1 MDEKNVMNVTCSH
14 EESDKV
20 RGFRQG
26 VRFGMRYGKHITKR
40 YFKNY
45 LEKFPSNHD
54 ADLRSSTA
62 VLIITCS
69 CCHKNIAPDDA
80 WFTCPK
86 CHGQYCLR
94 CDSDV
99 SESGLCRTCAEKY
112 EPANGDPRTA
122 ILNSLLN
129 DPEVSEDKK
138 TEIRK
143 VLNIE
148 VPFGDIEAK
157 VIAELEECVRLGRS
171 DADAAESRAK
181 YAISGLLLADG
192 YSRIVELWRNIPRRY

>member
-1 MDEKNVMNVTCSH
+1 MDEKDVMGVRCSH
-14 EESDKV
+14 EGHAEIH
-20 RGFRQG
+20 GFRQG

-45 LEKFPSNHD
+45 LEKFPSDHD
-54 ADLRSSTA
+54 AALRSTKS
-62 VLIITCS
+62 VLAITCS
-69 CCHKNIAPDDA
+69 CCHKNLAPDDA

-99 SESGLCRTCAEKY
+99 SESGLCRTCSEKY
-112 EPANGDPRTA
+112 EPANDDPRTA

-129 DPEVSEDKK
+129 DPGVSADKK

-157 VIAELEECVRLGRS
+157 VIAELEECTRIGRS
-171 DADAAESRAK
+171 DAGAAESRAK

-192 YSRIVELWRNIPRRY
+192 YSRIVDLWFSVPRGC